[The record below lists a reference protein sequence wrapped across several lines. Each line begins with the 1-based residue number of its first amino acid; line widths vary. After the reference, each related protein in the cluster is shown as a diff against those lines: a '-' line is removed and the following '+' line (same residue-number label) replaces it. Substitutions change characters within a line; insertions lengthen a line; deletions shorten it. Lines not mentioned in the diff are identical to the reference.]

1 MLYSRSLFLL
11 YFIYSSVY
19 MSVKREVILM
29 YATTGMKPECI
40 RLSERSLPQ
49 KTTTSM
55 ILIPRNVQIK
65 QNPQT
70 N

>member
-1 MLYSRSLFLL
+1 
-11 YFIYSSVY
+11 